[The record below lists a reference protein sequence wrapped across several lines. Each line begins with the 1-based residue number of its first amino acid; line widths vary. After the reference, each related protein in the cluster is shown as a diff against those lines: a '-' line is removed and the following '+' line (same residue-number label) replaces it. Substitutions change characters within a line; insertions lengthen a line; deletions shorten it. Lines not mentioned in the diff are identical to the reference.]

1 MSAGRYRL
9 NKIRLWLAIVSFV
22 PLVAIPGCAP
32 SSSRKEIRRPS
43 VAPDQKMSPAAA
55 IDGICYLKMNRKYA
69 AILDQIAISSG
80 VLLDGRYVLTAG
92 HNLFNA
98 SYPWGRVDTIEVL
111 VGKPDVSK
119 VGRDYV
125 DALVSGGRVERGAIP
140 LDGVWT
146 VAPRFEWSIS
156 TWLKPSASNR
166 MIQHDYGF
174 IDLGGSF
181 PERTSYT
188 LNSSTGIELKVGDVV
203 KVAGYPGDS
212 KKIKGATGSRL
223 FEGEGRVTAI
233 GPNLFTYNVA
243 TARGLSGAPV
253 WIEKGG
259 RKIVVGVHVG
269 SDFDGEKGAMARRV
283 DGKLIRDWKSWKSR
297 RQSAN

>member
-1 MSAGRYRL
+1 
-9 NKIRLWLAIVSFV
+9 
-22 PLVAIPGCAP
+22 
-32 SSSRKEIRRPS
+32 
-43 VAPDQKMSPAAA
+43 
-55 IDGICYLKMNRKYA
+55 MNRKYA